1 MAGSRKGRKYSRDF
15 GELQAR
21 MTRAILTELRS
32 DVDDLLAGLEAGSI
46 DYVQALKA
54 LKIQFLEGLKDPL
67 VGAVDVKYTKTMIA
81 VDRIGVPPTLNKR
94 KKPPRK

>member
-1 MAGSRKGRKYSRDF
+1 MGKKGKGEDF

-21 MTRAILTELRS
+21 MTRAILTELRN
-32 DVDDLLAGLEAGSI
+32 DMEDLLAGLDAGSI

-67 VGAVDVKYTKTMIA
+67 VGAVDVKYTKVTIPI
-81 VDRIGVPPTLNKR
+81 DKIEVPPALKQKR
-94 KKPPRK
+94 RSPRKRG

>member
-1 MAGSRKGRKYSRDF
+1 MAGSRKGGKDSRDF

-32 DVDDLLAGLEAGSI
+32 DVDDLLAGLEAGSL

-67 VGAVDVKYTKTMIA
+67 VGAVDVKYTKMMIA
-81 VDRIGVPPTLNKR
+81 VDNIEVPPALKKR
-94 KKPPRK
+94 KKPRRK

>member
-1 MAGSRKGRKYSRDF
+1 MAGSRKGGKDSRDF

-81 VDRIGVPPTLNKR
+81 VDKIGVPPALKKR
-94 KKPPRK
+94 KKPRRK